1 MTACVR
7 ACLAVC
13 VMPLYCF
20 SAWGLIR
27 PACPRLHDVGKWS
40 WQCLWSPMTQTH
52 SLIHLHSFSH
62 IYNDSCTHTSV
73 HTYTKMQEV
82 PRLQALKCLWI
93 IVASDITLHIL
104 SEDSWGICAY
114 SHNRHR
120 SPDTH
125 TCPGLKAA
133 TQTVPCDVFCI
144 TLQSEIKPE
153 GFTDTNTNEFILC
166 SILQR
171 SIHFMF
177 YSMSWKV
184 CCIAKESF
192 YFFSFRCERLEL

>member
-1 MTACVR
+1 MAQSMTRPGFHPSPWWVCVCVR
-7 ACLAVC
+7 ACVGVC
-13 VMPLYCF
+13 VTSLHCF

-52 SLIHLHSFSH
+52 TYTFTHSLTPFLTQCLS
-62 IYNDSCTHTSV
+62 YTHTHVRKGSLD
-73 HTYTKMQEV
+73 HRSWNAYE
-82 PRLQALKCLWI
+82 LLWW
-93 IVASDITLHIL
+93 VARTPSITLHIL

-144 TLQSEIKPE
+144 ILQSEIKP
-153 GFTDTNTNEFILC
+153 GGSADTNTNRFILC
-166 SILQR
+166 SIVLCR
-171 SIHFMF
+171 
-177 YSMSWKV
+177 WAEKCV
-184 CCIAKESF
+184 
-192 YFFSFRCERLEL
+192 L